1 MANEINSG
9 KDFKESVKLGSNL
22 INQNEIK
29 LDYLDLVDE
38 ENFKYP
44 NKYSRKLKLL
54 IAAYVEDIRL
64 IDNIEIKI

>member
-44 NKYSRKLKLL
+44 NKYSRKLKLV

-64 IDNIEIKI
+64 IDNIDIKI

>member
-9 KDFKESVKLGSNL
+9 KDFKESVELGSNL

-38 ENFKYP
+38 QNFKYP

-64 IDNIEIKI
+64 IDNIDIKI